1 MVRALAG
8 ISVIGADIGC
18 SFRAKDRGR
27 RSERERE
34 MRCGISI
41 SVFFSLC
48 YRIPIQEQLIAGNCH
63 ILEFLSTVFCSV
75 LQLLLQLQNAPNGR
89 KSLPNIHSVLFD
101 LTHSMFYKLLP

>member
-1 MVRALAG
+1 MVKALAG

-18 SFRAKDRGR
+18 SFRAKDSGR
-27 RSERERE
+27 RSERERDAL
-34 MRCGISI
+34 RNFNFS
-41 SVFFSLC
+41 FFSLC

-63 ILEFLSTVFCSV
+63 ILEFLSTVCSV